1 MRCYLPAL
9 LFATAIG
16 SAADE
21 PVKPGKIEVVSKDGK
36 YTVNFPAK
44 PKATTNKIPIGD
56 KEVEIFSQTAEFDGC
71 AFVVAFNDYPEGF
84 LDPKPQTVLENV
96 RNGNV
101 GESGKVIE
109 ETTGKFG
116 PDKLPMREFTFSKD
130 KVFYRN
136 RLVLDGDRLY
146 QVMVVAEKEKDL
158 TTAVA
163 DKLFDSFILDKKK
176 K

>member
-1 MRCYLPAL
+1 MRCVLPIL
-9 LFATAIG
+9 LLTAAFG
-16 SAADE
+16 SAAEE
-21 PVKPGKIEVVSKDGK
+21 PK
-36 YTVNFPAK
+36 AK
-44 PKATTNKIPIGD
+44 PVEFASKEGKFTVTFPDKPKSGKNKIPVGD
-56 KEVEIFSQTAEFDGC
+56 TEVTIYRETLEFEGC
-71 AFVVAFNDYPEGF
+71 AFIVAYNDYPEGT

-96 RNGNV
+96 RNGNL
-101 GESGKVIE
+101 GETGKIID
-109 ETTGKFG
+109 ETIGKFG